1 MRIIAGT
8 ARGMRLKA
16 PRGKEVRPTSDRV
29 REALFSI
36 ISRRLAGAV
45 FLDLYAGSGAV
56 GIEALSRG
64 AEKAVFV
71 DHKRENVLLI
81 KENLAKTGFM
91 EKTRV
96 IKGDV
101 EITLTRLARNNYKAD
116 LVFLDPP
123 YNFTRMNELIEKVI
137 ASRVVDEQ
145 GLVIIEHDY
154 HNRRWTDKFPEA
166 RQKRYGDTCLTFIK
180 TDMLP

>member
-1 MRIIAGT
+1 LRIIAGT
-8 ARGMRLKA
+8 ARGMKLKA

-64 AEKAVFV
+64 AGKGVFV
-71 DHKRENVLLI
+71 DHKKENVFLI
-81 KENLAKTGFM
+81 KENLAKAGFL
-91 EKTRV
+91 EKAWV

-101 EITLTRLARNNYKAD
+101 GKTLTRLTRENYKAG

-123 YNFTRMNELIEKVI
+123 YKFTRMSELIETI
-137 ASRVVDEQ
+137 ITCRIVDKQ
-145 GLVIIEHDY
+145 GLIIIEHDY
-154 HNRRWTDKFPEA
+154 HNRQWSDEFPEA
-166 RQKRYGDTCLTFIK
+166 RQKRYGDTCLTFIETEK
-180 TDMLP
+180 LT